1 MIKNKMALGLTLS
14 CYMLLFSCQDKS
26 VTVES
31 EKEAVK
37 QTLISMWDAI
47 ENEDINAYASLIHPD
62 FTQFGEYD
70 SILRV
75 GKIAEVA
82 EELVEKVDNQLGD
95 VVYKLGDKL
104 DKLGAAAAHKIK
116 QAHVDN
122 YVAAFERARDGA
134 MEAIAKA
141 MEQPQQE
148 FQQQHKHP
156 IKHHRLRLQRH
167 QMHPINWLFVWW
179 TSRSWCSKL

>member
-47 ENEDINAYASLIHPD
+47 ENEEINEYASFVHPD

-70 SILRV
+70 SILRI
-75 GKIAEVA
+75 GKNAEVSGIKSWIETSENIQTEMHDPIVTINGNVA
-82 EELVEKVDNQLGD
+82 WIVYYWSDQGSTDGVDFSTRG
-95 VVYKLGDKL
+95 KSTRIF
-104 DKLGAAAAHKIK
+104 IK
-116 QAHVDN
+116 EN
-122 YVAAFERARDGA
+122 GS
-134 MEAIAKA
+134 
-141 MEQPQQE
+141 
-148 FQQQHKHP
+148 
-156 IKHHRLRLQRH
+156 
-167 QMHPINWLFVWW
+167 WLCVHGHY
-179 TSRSWCSKL
+179 TLLP

>member
-82 EELVEKVDNQLGD
+82 GIKSWIETSENIQTKMHDPIVTINGNVAWIVYYWSDQGSTDGVDFSTRG
-95 VVYKLGDKL
+95 KSTRIF
-104 DKLGAAAAHKIK
+104 IK
-116 QAHVDN
+116 EN
-122 YVAAFERARDGA
+122 GS
-134 MEAIAKA
+134 
-141 MEQPQQE
+141 
-148 FQQQHKHP
+148 
-156 IKHHRLRLQRH
+156 
-167 QMHPINWLFVWW
+167 WLCVHGHY
-179 TSRSWCSKL
+179 TLLP